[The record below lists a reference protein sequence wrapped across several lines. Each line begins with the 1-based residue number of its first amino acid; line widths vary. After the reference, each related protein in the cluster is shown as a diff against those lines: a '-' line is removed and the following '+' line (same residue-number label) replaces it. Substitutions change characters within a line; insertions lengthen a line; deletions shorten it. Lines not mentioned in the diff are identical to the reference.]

1 MTVFADFFDAEC
13 EVDELRWYSR
23 VEIGYYKE
31 RLDICTDDLI
41 AYYRMED
48 TTNFDRQ
55 LVIDALDKIDE
66 LYSTAEAFKAKLQQE
81 EQEEE
86 AAREQQAREEE
97 EALLEAEESS
107 SDEDY

>member
-1 MTVFADFFDAEC
+1 MTVFADFLDVEC

-23 VEIGYYKE
+23 MDIGYYKE
-31 RLDICTDDLI
+31 RLDICTEDLI

-48 TTNFDRQ
+48 TANFDRQ

-66 LYSTAEAFKAKLQQE
+66 LYSTAEAFKEKLLQE
-81 EQEEE
+81 EAEEE